1 MAIDW
6 TKIEGYKDDMTAE
19 EKLQLLEN
27 LPEQEEDKQGE
38 DENRKAPPL
47 PDPKNYISKARYDQ
61 VASELAA
68 AKKELKSRLSEDEQ
82 KELERQTKANEME
95 TELNEL
101 RREKKLASYKA
112 SYLAQGYDEQMAE
125 NAAVAMVDGDTDT
138 IFAIMKQYSTVMEK
152 EIKSKLLKD
161 TPRPPAGDTPPTEDE
176 KNKKYLNT
184 MRQAAGLPPLK

>member
-82 KELERQTKANEME
+82 KELERQTKANEIE

-176 KNKKYLNT
+176 KNKKYLNV

>member
-176 KNKKYLNT
+176 KNKKYLNV

>member
-6 TKIEGYKDDMTAE
+6 TKIEGFREDMTAD

-27 LPEQEEDKQGE
+27 QPEPEEHEKQ
-38 DENRKAPPL
+38 AA
-47 PDPKNYISKARYDQ
+47 PDPKSYISKARYDQ

-112 SYLAQGYDEQMAE
+112 SYLAQGYDEKLAE
-125 NAAVAMVDGDTDT
+125 NAAIAMADGDTDT
-138 IFAIMKQYSTVMEK
+138 VFAIMKQYSTTLEK
-152 EIKSKLLKD
+152 TLKSQLLKE
-161 TPRPPAGDTPPTEDE
+161 TPRPPAGDTPPSEDD
-176 KNKKYLNT
+176 KNKRYLNS

>member
-138 IFAIMKQYSTVMEK
+138 IFAIMKQYSTAMEK

-176 KNKKYLNT
+176 KNKKYLNV

>member
-6 TKIEGYKDDMTAE
+6 TKIEGFKEDMTAE
-19 EKLQLLEN
+19 EKLALLEN
-27 LPEQEEDKQGE
+27 QPEPEDKQV
-38 DENRKAPPL
+38 L
-47 PDPKNYISKARYDQ
+47 PDPKSYISKARYDQ

-82 KELERQTKANEME
+82 KELERQTRANEME

-101 RREKKLASYKA
+101 RREKKLATYKA

-125 NAAVAMVDGDTDT
+125 NAALAMADGDTDT
-138 IFAIMKQYSTVMEK
+138 LFAIMKQYSSALEK
-152 EIKSKLLKD
+152 TIKSNLLKD

-176 KNKKYLNT
+176 KNKKMINIT
-184 MRQAAGLPPLK
+184 RVAAGLPPLK